1 MMNGAEYYCA
11 IVRKRRVLS
20 FAENIRS
27 RWASMIET
35 PILVDWRAA
44 SFVVEEALAGAK
56 AACGRMCVFIDS
68 QTVNTRTRQS

>member
-1 MMNGAEYYCA
+1 MNGAEYYCA
-11 IVRKRRVLS
+11 IVRTCLVLS

-35 PILVDWRAA
+35 PILVDWLAA

-56 AACGRMCVFIDS
+56 SACGRMCVFIDS